1 MIKVVIIEDEPAIR
15 KEIEWLVNQHP
26 DLQLSGIASN
36 VQQAV
41 SLIQETQPQLALM
54 DIQLADGNA
63 FHVLDQIEK
72 IDFKIIFITAY
83 NNYAIK
89 AIKYG
94 ALDYLLKPIDEE
106 ELSIALT
113 KVRADLSKEPE
124 EDLSQKIKIA
134 RQFQDKEETLEQRLV
149 LHTMEFIQVVL
160 LKDIIYCQSEGSYTT
175 FFLTGNRKVIISKP
189 LKYYEELLPE
199 QWFLRSHQSFLVNI
213 EFVDKIL
220 KTGYLLLK
228 DGTKVP
234 ISLRKK
240 EYIFRRITEQF

>member
-15 KEIEWLVNQHP
+15 KEIEWLINQHP
-26 DLQLSGIASN
+26 DLQLSGTAAN

-41 SLIQETQPQLALM
+41 DLIRDIQPQLALM
-54 DIQLADGNA
+54 DIQLADGIA
-63 FHVLDQIEK
+63 FHILDQIEK
-72 IDFKIIFITAY
+72 VNFKIIFITAY

-106 ELSIALT
+106 ELSAALT
-113 KVRADLSKEPE
+113 KARADLSKEPE

-175 FFLTGNRKVIISKP
+175 FFLTGDRKVIISKP

-228 DGTKVP
+228 DETKVP

-240 EYIFRRITEQF
+240 EYIFRRITEQL